1 MTRFSN
7 RRYTQRYHKFSRLY
21 RKKQSFEFNSK
32 SLQKISGTANGTVI
46 VLLYTCIFIENM
58 ETQFP
63 KKNPIEPCVW
73 KRFIQDLFLIWNGR
87 EENLEKFSWEL
98 DGFNPNI
105 RFTCEESKEKVNFLD
120 AVVKIKNERLS
131 ADLNSKPADSH
142 QYFHYDFCL
151 TRLLKKTY
159 FFQSNFEN
167 NENLL
172 RKKRSQVLCI
182 MVYYKKLSST
192 NSQRVSGQDTFF
204 KTLFQQKQKKMV
216 FH

>member
-7 RRYTQRYHKFSRLY
+7 RRYTQRYHKFSRLC

-46 VLLYTCIFIENM
+46 VLLYACIFIENM

-73 KRFIQDLFLIWNGR
+73 KWFIQDLFLIWTGR
-87 EENLEKFSWEL
+87 EENIVKFSWEL
-98 DGFNPNI
+98 HGFNPNI
-105 RFTCEESKEKVNFLD
+105 KFKGEESKEKVNFLD

-131 ADLNSKPADSH
+131 ADLISKPADSH
-142 QYFHYDFCL
+142 QYLHYDFCL
-151 TRLLKKTY
+151 TRHIKKTY
-159 FFQSNFEN
+159 FFQSNFED

-172 RKKRSQVLCI
+172 RKKRISSLMYFGLLQ
-182 MVYYKKLSST
+182 KSST
-192 NSQRVSGQDTFF
+192 NNQIASEQETFF
-204 KTLFQQKQKKMV
+204 KTLFQ
-216 FH
+216 